1 LRIAEK
7 ERGQQHVVGRVAKT
21 PNHITFLTFAY
32 GNTRSRL
39 LREAALHSCAPQS
52 PSNKMLLAEQVEW
65 SWSVRARASQT
76 ISEPDYSAR
85 YLILD
90 ISCLL
95 LLNYAAGHL
104 VNLDKYV

>member
-1 LRIAEK
+1 
-7 ERGQQHVVGRVAKT
+7 
-21 PNHITFLTFAY
+21 
-32 GNTRSRL
+32 
-39 LREAALHSCAPQS
+39 
-52 PSNKMLLAEQVEW
+52 MLLAEQVEW